1 MSTIYSLYGLL
12 ISSYLDDWSDEASW
26 LGPNSLALRTKWFF
40 LPEVGMNE
48 LKPKKMLGKGN
59 VNPKNI
65 VNVCIIVIR
74 HVICQQGLNYHW
86 SNFVPLTTLNHVFV
100 LCALYSFLFAIF
112 KYNKF
117 VFFPLSTEQSTGL
130 AIFTGKSNP
139 GCILWR
145 YFAAASTRFLSEPLC
160 WCRIFFFWF
169 FVLFRFSFSSVC
181 WCHLRTIRCSVT
193 GLILSRWIY

>member
-1 MSTIYSLYGLL
+1 MT
-12 ISSYLDDWSDEASW
+12 
-26 LGPNSLALRTKWFF
+26 FF
-40 LPEVGMNE
+40 SPEVGMNE

-65 VNVCIIVIR
+65 VNVCIIDIR
-74 HVICQQGLNYHW
+74 HVICQQDLNYHW

-130 AIFTGKSNP
+130 AIFTGKSNR
-139 GCILWR
+139 L
-145 YFAAASTRFLSEPLC
+145 YFVTICCRSLNEIFIWTPLLMPYFLFL
-160 WCRIFFFWF
+160 F